1 MLGPS
6 SNPRPGVFCLALLT
20 ASLLS
25 FGSAASADWLVTN
38 EGAAVETRGPW
49 EVQGKMV
56 VFTSPTGVLSSLPLT
71 EVNLVASEAQTLE
84 AATPASSH
92 QEAESEV
99 KRQAVMVL
107 TDADVR
113 HVATNAPADEEA
125 EGNGETSTAAPA
137 PRDSGSSLAVTEWEE
152 SYNVEENSV
161 EVAGSLHN
169 SGRNPATSISLN
181 VLLYSDSGTLLG
193 KREARLVKAALN
205 PGESTG
211 FVASFSSGLTFSD
224 AKFDIQSRGFRAH
237 EAASEDGEAGEIEP
251 EGI

>member
-1 MLGPS
+1 MPGPS
-6 SNPRPGVFCLALLT
+6 SNPTPGLLCLALLT

-49 EVQGKMV
+49 EVQGRMV
-56 VFTSPTGVLSSLPLT
+56 VFTNPSGVLSSLPLS
-71 EVNLVASEAQTLE
+71 EVNLAASEVHTDEAE
-84 AATPASSH
+84 RAATSTH
-92 QEAESEV
+92 EVEAPV

-113 HVATNAPADEEA
+113 HVARNAPVDDEI
-125 EGNGETSTAAPA
+125 EGDGETSTAAPA
-137 PRDSGSSLAVTEWEE
+137 PRDTGSSLAVTDWEE
-152 SYNVEENSV
+152 SFNVDENSV
-161 EVAGSLHN
+161 EVAGSVRN
-169 SGRNPATSISLN
+169 SGRNPATSISLS

-224 AKFDIQSRGFRAH
+224 AKFDIQSRGFRTH
-237 EAASEDGEAGEIEP
+237 EAATEAGEEGEMEP
-251 EGI
+251 AGI